1 VADVA
6 TTELQLEKLKA
17 IESFDRSMASTAVDA
32 FADGRIDEA
41 TLGGFCS
48 GTTISHRRRR
58 NTSSSRT
65 RAASAAGA
73 RSPQAKRRRP
83 SRRAYCRSST
93 TGARWSATAATT
105 RPSTCWS
112 SCSARSSTRKRA
124 RSSTA
129 TSSTPSGPPSEAQR
143 QAAALQKKAEHD
155 AQLAAAAR
163 GRAADLEQAAIRGL
177 IPIAR
182 VAEVWAA
189 DFDGETVEI
198 LTALLEDKRAA
209 YVAQQ
214 AARDAAAGKAKQRGV
229 DVGKLEDAVINGVIS
244 LGQYREQLT
253 RLNFADEDA
262 NLLVATLD
270 AKMRARA
277 DAQAAHEAAVAE
289 GKVRHVDIATLEIL
303 VRRGYRT
310 MADFDATLRA
320 LNFDDAARAALRD
333 RLQIQIDDDAR
344 AAAARDAANAKLRDK
359 GLSWDQERRAVLLGV
374 RTLDEAATFLLDN
387 GFNADA
393 RDVLLAELRADVQE
407 AEDARQRRES
417 AAARVDA
424 RDAPLADIARAARL
438 GLIPVQTYLDRLAR
452 DKWTDDAIALETDLL
467 LTEIADVQAARARRD
482 ELEAASHDRGLS
494 LEQAA
499 RVVRAHLAPIA
510 VYVSAAQAAGYSD
523 EATALLARL
532 LADEVA
538 GDDAAAARRG
548 TIAGELAGKALTL
561 AQLEASVL
569 AGVRTL
575 QAFGDTVR
583 GSATATRTPPCSRRC
598 CSGDSRYRPRPS
610 SGKGHSPRRTPRA
623 SCSARP
629 LRRRCS
635 AACAAWTI
643 TPRGS
648 PRATTIR
655 VTSHSSSPTCSSSS
669 TRAGARR
676 TMTPFVS
683 RAHLGSDHH
692 RGERAHGRDDARRDS
707 RRLRR
712 PARAVDRAG
721 EPAAAAVG

>member
-1 VADVA
+1 
-6 TTELQLEKLKA
+6 
-17 IESFDRSMASTAVDA
+17 
-32 FADGRIDEA
+32 
-41 TLGGFCS
+41 
-48 GTTISHRRRR
+48 
-58 NTSSSRT
+58 
-65 RAASAAGA
+65 
-73 RSPQAKRRRP
+73 
-83 SRRAYCRSST
+83 
-93 TGARWSATAATT
+93 
-105 RPSTCWS
+105 
-112 SCSARSSTRKRA
+112 
-124 RSSTA
+124 
-129 TSSTPSGPPSEAQR
+129 
-143 QAAALQKKAEHD
+143 
-155 AQLAAAAR
+155 
-163 GRAADLEQAAIRGL
+163 
-177 IPIAR
+177 
-182 VAEVWAA
+182 
-189 DFDGETVEI
+189 
-198 LTALLEDKRAA
+198 
-209 YVAQQ
+209 
-214 AARDAAAGKAKQRGV
+214 V

-561 AQLEASVL
+561 AQLESSVL

-575 QAFGDTVR
+575 QAFGETVR
-583 GSATATRTPPCSRRC
+583 GFGYSDEDAALLTALLQRRLEVQTAAVE
-598 CSGDSRYRPRPS
+598 R
-610 SGKGHSPRRTPRA
+610 KGHVCPGGRARELQRA
-623 SCSARP
+623 SFE
-629 LRRRCS
+629 
-635 AACAAWTI
+635 AAVLSGVRSLDDYAAWLAAGNYDPGDVALLVADVQQQTRHA
-643 TPRGS
+643 RG
-648 PRATTIR
+648 R
-655 VTSHSSSPTCSSSS
+655 VGP
-669 TRAGARR
+669 
-676 TMTPFVS
+676 
-683 RAHLGSDHH
+683 
-692 RGERAHGRDDARRDS
+692 
-707 RRLRR
+707 
-712 PARAVDRAG
+712 
-721 EPAAAAVG
+721 